1 MSEPENQTT
10 VAPKAAYI
18 HSRWLMRTDRLRRAW
33 TCLALCLAGYVG
45 ACAFWRYLASG
56 QWVNFHPGVFYLDLT
71 VPLGEIF
78 RHPLDVLTY
87 PWMILVLG
95 LGLGLLVLVPLIL
108 AVLYRP
114 AIATPLVLALILL
127 GHMPVLALAVGVGC
141 ALAGRAKFRQETPY
155 LALALGLLPTAG
167 YFAMSAMAGMDASV
181 VLPLQRWVLYAP
193 ILIAFIS
200 TAALAALLLGLAR
213 LAGYRSVAV
222 LPVLTAFLAGPALL
236 FYLEIGA
243 DELSYAVIVNQLQ
256 PSGSIFDDEALKPWS
271 RRHDAEGLSQQAL
284 AERVW
289 EDLRARR
296 DVLDDTC
303 RRFLKRHAASPRR
316 PAILWLR
323 AQAASLQLD
332 EVALAGGLIKCSPT
346 FALQES
352 AQAWQELLKTC
363 PASPQAALA
372 ERELAELA
380 LRQIAHGADANTQA
394 RVADE
399 HLHRAAEALKAMV
412 SSDSGQ
418 AAIDKRARR
427 EMFFQPAEVP
437 SPDYYRG
444 ALEAVEQLAWLMS
457 RNNVLND
464 PNAAEALG
472 AFVDINPKLPDYA
485 QRIGRLL
492 SDPAKARESTNL
504 GDNIKLAVAL
514 QTPNVYE
521 RAEMLMALAKD
532 ERTDAAIVANFEL
545 GKLAMRTAE
554 APNINQLV
562 KGLKTP
568 EEYFRIVIAAHPENP
583 YHRKAAELLAGL
595 QPAVSGK

>member
-10 VAPKAAYI
+10 VAPKAACI

-33 TCLALCLAGYVG
+33 ACLAMCLAGYAG
-45 ACAFWRYLASG
+45 ACAFWRYLASA
-56 QWVNFHPGVFYLDLT
+56 QWVNFRPEVFYRDLT

-114 AIATPLVLALILL
+114 TIAVPLILSLMLL

-167 YFAMSAMAGMDASV
+167 YFALSATASMDTSV

-193 ILIAFIS
+193 LLIGFLS

-213 LAGYRSVAV
+213 LAGYRSLAV

-296 DVLDDTC
+296 DVLDDSC

-332 EVALAGGLIKCSPT
+332 EVALTGGLIKCSPT

-372 ERELAELA
+372 DRELAELA

-394 RVADE
+394 RIADE

-437 SPDYYRG
+437 SRDYYRG

-485 QRIGRLL
+485 PRIGQLL

-568 EEYFRIVIAAHPENP
+568 EKYFRIVIAAPENP
-583 YHRKAAELLAGL
+583 YQRKAAELLAGL
-595 QPAVSGK
+595 QPAVGGK

>member
-1 MSEPENQTT
+1 MPETQNHTT
-10 VAPKAAYI
+10 GPAKAAYI

-33 TCLALCLAGYVG
+33 TCLAICLAGYAG

-56 QWVNFHPGVFYLDLT
+56 QWVNFRPGVFYRDLT
-71 VPLGEIF
+71 IPLGEIF

-114 AIATPLVLALILL
+114 AIAAGLILSLILL

-167 YFAMSAMAGMDASV
+167 YFALSAMASMDASV

-193 ILIAFIS
+193 LLIAFIT

-222 LPVLTAFLAGPALL
+222 LPVLTALLGGPAIL

-256 PSGSIFDDEALKPWS
+256 PSGAIFDDEALKPWS
-271 RRHDAEGLSQQAL
+271 RRHDVEGLGKQAL
-284 AERVW
+284 AEAVW
-289 EDLRARR
+289 DDLRARR
-296 DVLDDTC
+296 DALVDSC
-303 RRFLKRHAASPRR
+303 RQFLGHHPASPRR

-323 AQAASLQLD
+323 AQAISLQLD
-332 EVALAGGLIKCSPT
+332 ETALAGGLIKYSPT
-346 FALQES
+346 FALPES
-352 AQAWQELLKTC
+352 AEAWQELLKTA

-372 ERELAELA
+372 DWALAELA
-380 LRQIAHGADANTQA
+380 LRMIAHGQDANTQA
-394 RVADE
+394 RIADE
-399 HLHRAAEALKAMV
+399 HLHRAAEALKGIGG
-412 SSDSGQ
+412 SDSDQ
-418 AAIDKRARR
+418 EAVDKRDRR
-427 EMFFQPAEVP
+427 EMFFPPAEVP
-437 SPDYYRG
+437 SRDCYLG
-444 ALEAVEQLAWLMS
+444 ALEAVQQLTWLMS
-457 RNNVLND
+457 RNAVLND

-472 AFVDINPKLPDYA
+472 AYVDINPKLPDYA
-485 QRIGRLL
+485 QQLDRLL
-492 SDPAKARESTNL
+492 SDPAKARECTSL

-514 QTPNVYE
+514 QTPSVYE
-521 RAEMLMALAKD
+521 RAEMLMILARD

-554 APNINQLV
+554 APDISRIV
-562 KGLKTP
+562 KGIKKP
-568 EEYFRIVIAAHPENP
+568 EEYFRIVIASPENP
-583 YHRKAAELLAGL
+583 YQPKAAELLAGL
-595 QPAVSGK
+595 QPAGGAK

>member
-1 MSEPENQTT
+1 MSETQQQSTGRTT
-10 VAPKAAYI
+10 TGPL
-18 HSRWLMRTDRLRRAW
+18 HSHWLMRTDRLRQAW
-33 TCLALCLAGYVG
+33 TCLALCLAGYAG
-45 ACAFWRYLASG
+45 ACAFWHYLASG
-56 QWVNFHPGVFYLDLT
+56 QWVNFRPAVFYRDLT
-71 VPLGEIF
+71 IPLGEVF

-87 PWMILVLG
+87 PWMILALG

-114 AIATPLVLALILL
+114 TTAVGLILSLILL

-167 YFAMSAMAGMDASV
+167 YFALSAMASMDAAV

-193 ILIAFIS
+193 LLIAFIS

-222 LPVLTAFLAGPALL
+222 LPLLTAILALPAVL

-271 RRHDAEGLSQQAL
+271 RRHDAEGLGKQAL
-284 AERVW
+284 AEQVRG
-289 EDLRARR
+289 DLYARR
-296 DVLDDTC
+296 DVLVHSC
-303 RRFLKRHAASPRR
+303 RHFLRRHPGSPRK

-323 AQAASLQLD
+323 AQAVSLQLD
-332 EVALAGGLIKCSPT
+332 EVALAGGLIKYSPT
-346 FALQES
+346 FALPES
-352 AQAWQELLKTC
+352 AEAWKELIETC

-372 ERELAELA
+372 DRELAELA
-380 LRQIAHGADANTQA
+380 LRLIAHGTDANTQA
-394 RVADE
+394 RIADE
-399 HLHRAAEALKAMV
+399 HLHRAAEAIKGIV
-412 SSDSGQ
+412 SSDSDR

-427 EMFFQPAEVP
+427 EMFFPPAEVP
-437 SPDYYRG
+437 SRDYYRG
-444 ALEAVEQLAWLMS
+444 ALEAARQLTWLMS
-457 RNNVLND
+457 RNGVLND

-472 AFVDINPKLPDYA
+472 AYVDINPKLPDYA
-485 QRIGRLL
+485 QRLGQLL
-492 SDPAKARESTNL
+492 SDPAKARESTSL
-504 GDNIKLAVAL
+504 GDNIKLAIAI

-521 RAEMLMALAKD
+521 RAEMLIALARD
-532 ERTDAAIVANFEL
+532 ERTDAAIIANFEL
-545 GKLAMRTAE
+545 GKLVMRTAE
-554 APNINQLV
+554 APDINRLV

-568 EEYFRIVIAAHPENP
+568 EEYFRIVIAAPENP
-583 YHRKAAELLAGL
+583 YQQKAAELLAGL
-595 QPAVSGK
+595 QPAAGGK

>member
-1 MSEPENQTT
+1 MPETERQTSG
-10 VAPKAAYI
+10 ALKQAGM

-33 TCLALCLAGYVG
+33 TCLAVCMAGYAG

-56 QWVNFHPGVFYLDLT
+56 QWVNFRPAVFYRDLT
-71 VPLGEIF
+71 VPLGEVF

-114 AIATPLVLALILL
+114 AIAAPLILSLMLL
-127 GHMPVLALAVGVGC
+127 GHMPVPALAVGIGC

-167 YFAMSAMAGMDASV
+167 YFALSAMASMDADV

-193 ILIAFIS
+193 LLIAFVS
-200 TAALAALLLGLAR
+200 AAALAAMLLGLAR
-213 LAGYRSVAV
+213 LAGYRSVVV
-222 LPVLTAFLAGPALL
+222 LPLLTAILAGPALL

-271 RRHDAEGLSQQAL
+271 RRHDAEGLGKQAL
-284 AERVW
+284 AERVR
-289 EDLRARR
+289 EDLQARR
-296 DVLDDTC
+296 EVLADSC
-303 RRFLKRHAASPRR
+303 RRFLRHHPASPRR

-323 AQAASLQLD
+323 ARAISLQLD
-332 EVALAGGLIKCSPT
+332 EAALAGGLIKYSPT
-346 FALQES
+346 FALPES
-352 AQAWQELLKTC
+352 AEAWKDLLDTC

-372 ERELAELA
+372 DRELAELA
-380 LRQIAHGADANTQA
+380 LRQIAHGQDANTQA
-394 RVADE
+394 RLADE
-399 HLHRAAEALKAMV
+399 RLHRAAEALKGIV
-412 SSDSGQ
+412 SSDNEQ

-427 EMFFQPAEVP
+427 EMFFPPAEVP
-437 SPDYYRG
+437 SRDCYRG
-444 ALEAVEQLAWLMS
+444 ALEDAQQLAWLMS
-457 RNNVLND
+457 RNGVLND

-472 AFVDINPKLPDYA
+472 AYVDINPKLPDYA
-485 QRIGRLL
+485 ERLGRLL
-492 SDPAKARESTNL
+492 SDPARNREATSL

-521 RAEMLMALAKD
+521 RAEMLIALARD

-554 APNINQLV
+554 APDISRLV

-568 EEYFRIVIAAHPENP
+568 EEYFRTVIAALENP
-583 YHRKAAELLAGL
+583 YQQKAVELLDSL
-595 QPAVSGK
+595 QSAPDGK